1 MTSFTKPDAK
11 IDAFLSLARAVAAG
25 GGTEAAFKA
34 AEDSFRA
41 AIGFTLFTVMLYDEG
56 HKNSV
61 RFYSSDIGNYPVGG
75 SKPMERNAYYQHVV
89 LEGRAFVANTPD
101 EWKPFY
107 VDYEKV
113 FALGLRS
120 AVNVPI
126 RIGGRTVG
134 SVNILHADRP
144 YSQEDATFGQGLAT
158 LLGTALGEIITA

>member
-1 MTSFTKPDAK
+1 VTSFSQPDAK

-25 GGTEAAFKA
+25 GGTDTVFKA
-34 AEDSFRA
+34 AEDAFRQS
-41 AIGFTLFTVMLYDEG
+41 IGFTLFTVMLYDEG

-61 RFYSSDIGNYPVGG
+61 RFYSSDTGNYPVGG

-126 RIGGRTVG
+126 RLGGRTVG
-134 SVNILHADRP
+134 SVNILHSDRP
-144 YSQEDATFGQGLAT
+144 FTTEDATFGQGLAT
-158 LLGTALGEIITA
+158 LLGTALTDLITG

>member
-1 MTSFTKPDAK
+1 MTSFSAPDAK
-11 IDAFLSLARAVAAG
+11 IEAFLSLARAIAAG
-25 GGTEAAFKA
+25 GGSDAAFKA

-61 RFYSSDIGNYPVGG
+61 RFYSSDTGNYPVGG
-75 SKPMERNAYYQHVV
+75 AKPMDRNAYYQHVV
-89 LEGRAFVANTPD
+89 VEGRAFVANTPD

-126 RIGGRTVG
+126 RLNGRTVG
-134 SVNILHADRP
+134 SVNILHSDRP
-144 YSQEDATFGQGLAT
+144 YTQEDAIFGQGLAT
-158 LLGTALGEIITA
+158 LLGTALNDLITG